1 MGKKTP
7 ASAHTSSSWK
17 SSLTWQSQAWPWA
30 DMPRQWLRAWPL
42 AWLCAAEQGEACFGS
57 EQACLIKDSFATI
70 AVGSLGAPGRARRA
84 SLRALGQA
92 TAFQSGPTCSVKH
105 RGFAR
110 LTRRSGRTDTLLDRA
125 GWGERGS
132 GLACKDAPLPRPRCT
147 EIHSAQALN
156 SFDGI
161 RPEDARSGFRDSSS

>member
-1 MGKKTP
+1 MG
-7 ASAHTSSSWK
+7 
-17 SSLTWQSQAWPWA
+17 SQAWLWA
-30 DMPRQWLRAWPL
+30 NMPRQWLRAWPL

-57 EQACLIKDSFATI
+57 GSACLIKDSFANI
-70 AVGSLGAPGRARRA
+70 AVSSLGAPGRARRA

-92 TAFQSGPTCSVKH
+92 TAFKSGPACSIKH

-132 GLACKDAPLPRPRCT
+132 GLACMDAPLRCPRCT
-147 EIHSAQALN
+147 ESRSAQALTTAL
-156 SFDGI
+156 SRTG
-161 RPEDARSGFRDSSS
+161 ARAHVTCCGVSD